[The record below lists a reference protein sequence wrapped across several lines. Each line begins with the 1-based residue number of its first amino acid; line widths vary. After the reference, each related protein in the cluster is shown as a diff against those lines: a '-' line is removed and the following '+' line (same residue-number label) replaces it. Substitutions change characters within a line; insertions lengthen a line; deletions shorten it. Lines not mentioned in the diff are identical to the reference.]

1 MRPHTGGIDR
11 HHPLRIISVAT
22 ALQTA
27 QRPLPG
33 PITRPC
39 PMPAIHGLP
48 RPVRPRQIPPR
59 RARPGPPQ
67 NPVHHPPVRDPRTSL
82 TARALHRKE
91 RFQPSPLLI
100 GQIMTIMHA
109 TITPEPD
116 PDLCQTRPRAIPRST
131 PRQIGD
137 ARLGVSG
144 GSRVPTSLPAPLKG
158 PAAHDGCQKS
168 QHWRRWVVP
177 STTARSRQ
185 INCVGTSGGHSS
197 TRSTAANRLD

>member
-1 MRPHTGGIDR
+1 MVMRPHTGGIDR
-11 HHPLRIISVAT
+11 HHPLRIIPVAT

-116 PDLCQTRPRAIPRST
+116 PDLCQTRPRPHPSCRGRRDRSQF
-131 PRQIGD
+131 PASRSEFEAAALRQACD
-137 ARLGVSG
+137 PDLPPLGS
-144 GSRVPTSLPAPLKG
+144 PL
-158 PAAHDGCQKS
+158 
-168 QHWRRWVVP
+168 
-177 STTARSRQ
+177 
-185 INCVGTSGGHSS
+185 
-197 TRSTAANRLD
+197 